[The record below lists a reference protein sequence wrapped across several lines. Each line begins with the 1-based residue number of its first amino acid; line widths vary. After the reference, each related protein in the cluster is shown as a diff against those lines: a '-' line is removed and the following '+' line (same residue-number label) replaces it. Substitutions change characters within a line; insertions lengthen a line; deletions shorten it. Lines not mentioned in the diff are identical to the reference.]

1 MEKKDIIEETKEE
14 TNNAVMVKDFGE
26 YNVNRVGRSTQQV
39 FTSIKDQKKIFNLD
53 NNCDFKLND
62 CKGETLRVKDV
73 LVKIIE
79 TPLDEPKVNDETG
92 EIIDSEYK
100 KITILID
107 EQGKS
112 YVTASKM
119 FTNQIIRYIQMFGLE
134 SITKDGLEIKII
146 ERPVKNSS
154 NKALGFELA

>member
-1 MEKKDIIEETKEE
+1 MKDKIIEEK
-14 TNNAVMVKDFGE
+14 NAVMVKDFGE
-26 YNVNRVGRSTQQV
+26 YNVNRVGKSNQQV
-39 FTSIKDQKKIFNLD
+39 FTSIKDPKKIFNLD
-53 NNCDFKLND
+53 SNCDFKLND

-107 EQGKS
+107 DQGKS

-119 FTNQIIRYIQMFGLE
+119 FTNQILRYIQMFGLE

>member
-1 MEKKDIIEETKEE
+1 MKDKIIEEEK
-14 TNNAVMVKDFGE
+14 NAVMVKDFGE
-26 YNVNRVGRSTQQV
+26 YNVNRVGKSNQQV
-39 FTSIKDQKKIFNLD
+39 FTSIKDPKKIFNLD

-107 EQGKS
+107 DQGKS
-112 YVTASKM
+112 YVTSSKM
-119 FTNQIIRYIQMFGLE
+119 FTNQILRYIQMFGLE

>member
-1 MEKKDIIEETKEE
+1 MKEKIIEEEKNE
-14 TNNAVMVKDFGE
+14 VMVKDFGE
-26 YNVNRVGRSTQQV
+26 YNVNRVGKSNQQV
-39 FTSIKDQKKIFNLD
+39 FTSIKDPKKIFNLD

-62 CKGETLRVKDV
+62 CKGETLRIKDV

-92 EIIDSEYK
+92 DIIDSEYK

-107 EQGKS
+107 DQGKS

-119 FTNQIIRYIQMFGLE
+119 FTNQILRYIQMFGLE

>member
-1 MEKKDIIEETKEE
+1 MKEKIIEEEKNEI
-14 TNNAVMVKDFGE
+14 MVKDFGE
-26 YNVNRVGRSTQQV
+26 YNVNRVGKSNQQV
-39 FTSIKDQKKIFNLD
+39 FTSIKDPKKIFNLD

-107 EQGKS
+107 DQGKS

-119 FTNQIIRYIQMFGLE
+119 FTNQILRYIQMFGLE

>member
-1 MEKKDIIEETKEE
+1 MKDKIIEEEKNE
-14 TNNAVMVKDFGE
+14 VMVKDFGE
-26 YNVNRVGRSTQQV
+26 YNVNRVGKSNQQV
-39 FTSIKDQKKIFNLD
+39 FTSIKDPKKIFNLD

-92 EIIDSEYK
+92 DIIDSEYK

-107 EQGKS
+107 DQGKS

-119 FTNQIIRYIQMFGLE
+119 FTNQILRYIQMFGLE

>member
-1 MEKKDIIEETKEE
+1 MKDKIIEEEKNE
-14 TNNAVMVKDFGE
+14 VMVKDFGE
-26 YNVNRVGRSTQQV
+26 YNVNRVGKSNQQV
-39 FTSIKDQKKIFNLD
+39 FTSIKDPKKIFNLD

-107 EQGKS
+107 DQGKS

-119 FTNQIIRYIQMFGLE
+119 FTNQILRYIQMFGLE

>member
-1 MEKKDIIEETKEE
+1 MKDKIIEEEK
-14 TNNAVMVKDFGE
+14 NAVMVKDFGE
-26 YNVNRVGRSTQQV
+26 YNVNRVGKSNQQV
-39 FTSIKDQKKIFNLD
+39 FTSIKDLKKIFNLD

-107 EQGKS
+107 DQGKS
-112 YVTASKM
+112 YVTSSKM
-119 FTNQIIRYIQMFGLE
+119 FTNQILRYIQMFGLE